1 MDIKALMRQAQ
12 EVQKK
17 MQKIQDDLALKEF
30 EGVSGAGMVKVLI
43 TGAGVAKKIAI
54 DNSLMQ
60 KEEKEVLEDLL
71 IAAFND
77 AKNKMD
83 EGSASS
89 IKAATNGMPLPPGF
103 KL

>member
-17 MQKIQDDLALKEF
+17 MQKIQDDLANHEY
-30 EGVSGAGMVKVLI
+30 EGVSGAGLVKVLI
-43 TGAGVAKKIAI
+43 NGAGVAKKIAI
-54 DNSLMQ
+54 SDSLMK
-60 KEEKEVLEDLL
+60 KEEKEVLEDLI

-89 IKAATNGMPLPPGF
+89 IKAATSGMPLPPGF

>member
-17 MQKIQDDLALKEF
+17 MQKIQDDLANNEY
-30 EGVSGAGMVKVLI
+30 EGASGGGFVKAVI
-43 TGAGVAKKIAI
+43 TGAGIAKKITI
-54 DNSLMQ
+54 DDSLIN
-60 KEEKEVLEDLL
+60 KDEKEVLEDLI

-83 EGSASS
+83 ESSANS
-89 IKAATNGMPLPPGF
+89 IKAATSGLPLPPGF

>member
-17 MQKIQDDLALKEF
+17 MQKIQDDLAHHEY
-30 EGVSGAGMVKVLI
+30 EGAAGGGIVKVVI
-43 TGAGVAKKIAI
+43 TGAGVAKKIML
-54 DNSLMQ
+54 DDSLIN
-60 KEEKEVLEDLL
+60 KDEKEVLEDLI

-89 IKAATNGMPLPPGF
+89 IKAATSGMPLPPGF

>member
-1 MDIKALMRQAQ
+1 MDIKTLMRQAQ

-17 MQKIQDDLALKEF
+17 MQKIQDDLANNEY
-30 EGVSGAGMVKVLI
+30 EGASGGGFVKVVI
-43 TGAGVAKKIAI
+43 TGAGVARKIMI
-54 DNSLMQ
+54 DDSLVN
-60 KEEKEVLEDLL
+60 KDEKEVLEDLI

-83 EGSASS
+83 ESSASS
-89 IKAATNGMPLPPGF
+89 IKAATSGLPLPPGF

>member
-1 MDIKALMRQAQ
+1 MDIKTLMKQAQ

-17 MQKIQDDLALKEF
+17 MQKIQDDLAHHEY
-30 EGVSGAGMVKVLI
+30 EGASGGGFVKVVV
-43 TGAGVAKKIAI
+43 TGAGVAKKIML
-54 DNSLMQ
+54 DNSLINQ
-60 KEEKEVLEDLL
+60 DEKEVLEDLI

>member
-17 MQKIQDDLALKEF
+17 MQKIQEDLAIQEH
-30 EGVSGAGMVKVLI
+30 EGESGAGLVKVVV
-43 TGAGVAKKIAI
+43 TGAGVAKKITLN
-54 DNSLMQ
+54 DSLIK
-60 KEEKEVLEDLL
+60 KEEKEVLEDLI

-83 EGSASS
+83 ESSASS
-89 IKAATNGMPLPPGF
+89 IKAATSGMPLPPGF

>member
-1 MDIKALMRQAQ
+1 MDIKTLMKQAQ

-30 EGVSGAGMVKVLI
+30 EGVSGAGMVKVFI
-43 TGAGVAKKIAI
+43 TGAGVAKKIMI
-54 DNSLMQ
+54 DNALMKQ
-60 KEEKEVLEDLL
+60 EEKEVLEDLI

-89 IKAATNGMPLPPGF
+89 IKAATSGMPLPPGF